1 MRRFII
7 GAVAL
12 VTGLLAAGGVA
23 LTTRRRR
30 DRDEVLPLDVAPPL
44 GAGEP
49 EDIAHASVEADFGS
63 TVAAAEAEVPVAP
76 KRKRVRRKPAKAATA
91 EASSTDGASTAESA
105 DGASAADPT
114 DAVTTN
120 EAPSSSASADDPA
133 SAPAAAT
140 ASDPAPAAT
149 PGARTAEAAEAA
161 AAAEAAEL
169 SGSPE
174 LPSAP

>member
-30 DRDEVLPLDVAPPL
+30 DRDEVLPLDAAPPL
-44 GAGEP
+44 AAGEP
-49 EDIAHASVEADFGS
+49 EEIAHASVEADFGS
-63 TVAAAEAEVPVAP
+63 TVAAAEAEAPVAP
-76 KRKRVRRKPAKAATA
+76 KRKRPRRKPAKATTEGAPATGEAPATDADAADTAATA
-91 EASSTDGASTAESA
+91 
-105 DGASAADPT
+105 DPA
-114 DAVTTN
+114 DAVTAT
-120 EAPSSSASADDPA
+120 EARPQAASAD
-133 SAPAAAT
+133 AT
-140 ASDPAPAAT
+140 TADPAPAES
-149 PGARTAEAAEAA
+149 PGARTAEAAEIA

-174 LPSAP
+174 LPSAS

>member
-7 GAVAL
+7 GTVAL
-12 VTGLLAAGGVA
+12 VTGLLAAGGIA

-30 DRDEVLPLDVAPPL
+30 DRDEVLPLEAAPPL

-49 EDIAHASVEADFGS
+49 EEIAHASVEADFGP
-63 TVAAAEAEVPVAP
+63 TVAVAEADAPVAP

-91 EASSTDGASTAESA
+91 DAPGTD
-105 DGASAADPT
+105 DGPTPDAADT
-114 DAVTTN
+114 ADAVTTT
-120 EAPSSSASADDPA
+120 EAPSPSASTA
-133 SAPAAAT
+133 AP
-140 ASDPAPAAT
+140 ASDPAPAE
-149 PGARTAEAAEAA
+149 PSGARTAEAAEIA

-174 LPSAP
+174 LPSAS